1 MFRSHER
8 ISNFNVEKC
17 GVCFSISDG
26 RALYVGYFPAS
37 RTISVVVVNPF
48 QNKEL
53 SPSIIEKQF
62 REACEALSIEP
73 PQPRNGISF
82 KVNYLFFLLISFQD
96 FFFLLLAVASVL
108 IVFPFVLVLSWTTLD
123 MLRMLKNFF
132 KELLM
137 STGLSLL

>member
-1 MFRSHER
+1 MKR
-8 ISNFNVEKC
+8 ISNFDIEKF
-17 GVCFSISDG
+17 GICFSISEG
-26 RALYVGYFPAS
+26 RAIYVGYFPAS

-82 KVNYLFFLLISFQD
+82 KVNSLFFCL
-96 FFFLLLAVASVL
+96 
-108 IVFPFVLVLSWTTLD
+108 
-123 MLRMLKNFF
+123 
-132 KELLM
+132 
-137 STGLSLL
+137 